1 MGYTFTTEA
10 ERQKI
15 KTLCD
20 LGITVMEIHKI
31 TGRSKYIIA
40 RIKDGTYEEH
50 KKADAERKRIRSG
63 NKANNNNNEE
73 ILDSVIAKVKQQ
85 KDEEERKRQETRERI
100 KAEAERAGVPGYVKQ
115 MEDEKKSPF
124 CSENLMLRV
133 ADSNDYTNALL
144 NGIIAKLDKLCSA
157 LGV

>member
-20 LGITVMEIHKI
+20 LGITVLEIHKI
-31 TGRSKYIIA
+31 TGRSKDIIA
-40 RIKDGTYEEH
+40 RIKDGTYEER
-50 KKADAERKRIRSG
+50 KKADAERQRIRSG
-63 NKANNNNNEE
+63 NKVSNNEE

-115 MEDEKKSPF
+115 MEDEKNSPF

-144 NGIIAKLDKLCSA
+144 NGIIAKLDKLRSA